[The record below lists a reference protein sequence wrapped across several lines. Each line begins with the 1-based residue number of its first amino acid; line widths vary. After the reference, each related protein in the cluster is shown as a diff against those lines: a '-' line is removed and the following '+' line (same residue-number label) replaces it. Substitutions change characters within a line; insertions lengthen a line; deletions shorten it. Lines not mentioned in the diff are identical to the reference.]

1 MQLIATKRRH
11 NDYSL
16 IIKAKEKIIF
26 FLTDVNIDVVDK
38 AELMIN
44 LYQFLDENKYEENI
58 KVLKKE
64 QMNEKWNRNIHNVI

>member
-1 MQLIATKRRH
+1 MDKE
-11 NDYSL
+11 SL
-16 IIKAKEKIIF
+16 IKTKEKIIF
-26 FLTDVNIDVVDK
+26 FLTDANIDVVDK

-64 QMNEKWNRNIHNVI
+64 QMNEKCNRNIHNVI